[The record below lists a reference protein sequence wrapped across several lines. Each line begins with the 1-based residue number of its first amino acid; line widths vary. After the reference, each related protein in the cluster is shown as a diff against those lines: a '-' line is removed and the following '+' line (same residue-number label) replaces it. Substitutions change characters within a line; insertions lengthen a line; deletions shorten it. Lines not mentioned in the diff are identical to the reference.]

1 MAIKLEHDKQ
11 VKPVKVEWVY
21 CFYCIRKNEIPPHF
35 VYEIKTKGYDVI
47 GVNESPIPN
56 NSGFWVTAHLP
67 LP

>member
-11 VKPVKVEWVY
+11 VKPV
-21 CFYCIRKNEIPPHF
+21 YCIRKNKIPPHF